1 MQAPPGPA
9 SMVQSPQQP
18 EKKNRM
24 DMNASLQDTLAV
36 LAGALGSG
44 LLMGIERER
53 RKGQGPLRA
62 LAGVR
67 SFTLAALAGAT
78 AALLGSEPLT
88 VVGAAFIA
96 LLGLVAYARDRSGDP
111 GVTTEIALLLAYLI
125 GVLCAYSLPVAAALA
140 VAVTGLLA
148 AREALHQFAR
158 DWLRPGE
165 VRGGLILAALA
176 LLVLP
181 LAPNRP
187 LWGDVLNP
195 QVLVRLVLV
204 LLLIQSLAHL
214 ARRLMDA
221 RRASALSALASGF
234 ISSTA
239 TIASLGLAVRQGR
252 EPVRAQAGAA
262 VLSCVATMAQIL
274 VVAATVQPLWLA
286 RLWAPA
292 LAGGLVALAWG
303 WLLLRGAPPHVA
315 AAQGADDGAALFKL
329 RDALLIAALLTA
341 VQLLVQALRGWWGE
355 AGLMAGALL
364 AALADVHAAAAAI
377 LAQGRPQDAAGAGLM
392 AALAAAL
399 GVHALSKCVTALA
412 SGGWRYGLA
421 AGAGVVLHT
430 AAFVVVL
437 WLL

>member
-1 MQAPPGPA
+1 
-9 SMVQSPQQP
+9 MVQSLQQP
-18 EKKNRM
+18 RMDTAM
-24 DMNASLQDTLAV
+24 DMNASFQDTLAV

-53 RKGQGPLRA
+53 RKGLGPLRA

-78 AALLGSEPLT
+78 AALLGSELLIG
-88 VVGAAFIA
+88 VGAAFLA
-96 LLGLVAYARDRSGDP
+96 LLGVVAYARDRSDDP

-125 GVLCAYSLPVAAALA
+125 GVLCTYSLGVAAGLA
-140 VAVTGLLA
+140 VAVTSLLA
-148 AREALHQFAR
+148 ARDALHQFSR

-187 LWGDVLNP
+187 LWGEALNP

-204 LLLIQSLAHL
+204 LLVIQSLAHL
-214 ARRLMDA
+214 GRRLMDA

-239 TIASLGLAVRQGR
+239 TIASLGLAVREGR
-252 EPVRAQAGAA
+252 EAVRPQGGAA

-274 VVAATVQPLWLA
+274 VVAATVQPAWLA

-292 LAGGLVALAWG
+292 LAGGLVALVSG
-303 WLLLRGAPPHVA
+303 WMLLRSAPVAAPAAPPAGDEGV
-315 AAQGADDGAALFKL
+315 ALFKL

-341 VQLLVQALRGWWGE
+341 VQVLVQALRGWWGE

-377 LAQGRPQDAAGAGLM
+377 LAQGQPQDAAGASLVG
-392 AALAAAL
+392 ALAAAL
-399 GVHALSKCVTALA
+399 SVHAVSKCVTALV
-412 SGGWRYGLA
+412 SGGWRYGLV

-430 AAFVVVL
+430 AAFVTVL
-437 WLL
+437 LLGVGFG